1 MFELLMELP
10 LFRGVS
16 HARLAEVVGAAKFHF
31 LKYPKGEPVVR
42 AGEPCSHLAFVIG
55 GSVRCS
61 VANNNG
67 RFVVSSTLCAP
78 AVITPDFLFG
88 RFTNYPCTATAA
100 STVSILKISK
110 QDFVNILCTDRVFMF
125 NYLNTLSVNAQK
137 TVHGLMSLTSG
148 SLEERIAFWIIALT
162 QPGSYDITMGCRT
175 RDLCSI
181 FNVPRS
187 AFEAV
192 MEDMDR
198 RGLARYEAN
207 EIHVVDRRKMLALIE
222 NQTENNE
229 DLPDHDVTVE

>member
-16 HARLAEVVGAAKFHF
+16 RTRLAEVVGAAKFHF

-42 AGEPCSHLAFVIG
+42 AGEVCSHLAFVIG
-55 GSVRCS
+55 GSVRCA
-61 VANNNG
+61 VANDNG
-67 RFVVSSTLCAP
+67 RFVVSSTLSAP
-78 AVITPDFLFG
+78 AVIAPDFLFG

-100 STVSILKISK
+100 STASILKISK
-110 QDFVNILCTDRVFMF
+110 QDFVNILCSDRVFMF

-137 TVHGLMSLTSG
+137 SVHGLMSLTTG

-162 QPGSYDITMGCRT
+162 QPGSTDITMGCRT

-187 AFEAV
+187 TFEAT
-192 MEDMDR
+192 MDDMSR
-198 RGLARYEAN
+198 RELVVYDSYE
-207 EIHVVDRRKMLALIE
+207 IRVLDRRKILALIE
-222 NQTENNE
+222 NQTENHE
-229 DLPDHDVTVE
+229 DMPTAAAE